1 MKRTDEPALDA
12 SPLERPATFFGRS
25 LAWLFS
31 QKHFHVKLLSGT
43 AAGVIAIVF
52 FAAFFVLATY
62 RSYHQE
68 TLRAHTINVMR
79 LSSVILND
87 IAVLET
93 AHRGFVLTGK
103 PSHLEAFEQRR
114 EGVKRRVEELTDL
127 IVDSPPQ
134 RKRVLKVQ
142 DIVQR
147 WLNTHAIPEM
157 AARQRKPVGSAQAAP
172 LTAANMGH
180 TLLDEAREFLQA
192 LQNEEQI
199 ILNGR
204 MRDQEWAAQSTQILD
219 VLPKLERSVVEMEK
233 EKHGYLLTGDNTFSD
248 AYKRAASW
256 FSSYHGYLSV
266 LVGNSPEQT
275 SALKEIRAA
284 VENWINTSATP
295 EMDARRAGRDF
306 STSANSESSEALMR
320 DIRQKITAFEKGE
333 LDIYQVR
340 AAAAARQ
347 RVIKI
352 SALSALCF
360 FAVVLLL
367 VSNSYSC
374 VLVRRQLA
382 KLEGVETRIKAIIE
396 NILDGMIT
404 VDERGVICSMNP
416 AAEKMFGCINNEMV
430 GHTFTKLVPKTYPA
444 EADAQPKP
452 CAWDDLAKRTGGT
465 TMAVGRTRRH
475 VTFPI
480 EISLSE
486 MVVDGKLLYIAMIR
500 DVTERKRFEREIDAE
515 KENLAVTLRS
525 IGDGVITTD
534 VQGKIIMINKAAET
548 LTGWESKDAIGQS
561 LKSVF
566 NVAIDLSA
574 QARAQRSGYRNEAQ
588 SILLSTPENA
598 TLKSR
603 DGSEHVIEQV
613 ASPIRDNKNEV
624 AGVVLV
630 FRDITE
636 RQRMEA
642 ERRKADTLEQLG
654 LLAGGIAH
662 DFNNLLTAIIGNISL
677 ASLLLPPNDEMATR
691 LNDAKNAS
699 MRARDLAQ
707 QLLTFARGGAPIKQT
722 ASIGKLI
729 QDTVSF
735 SLRGTHS
742 RSEFVLGEGL
752 WLAEIDPGQI
762 SQVIG
767 NLVVNADQ
775 AMPNGGTL
783 RVTCENFVYTADT
796 TPFIPDL
803 LPGDYIRVSI
813 KDEGVGIPDEYLKRI
828 FDPYF
833 TTKAKGNGLGLA
845 TTYSIMKNHSGLIT
859 VDSKVHFGSTFTLY
873 LPASRNES
881 GELGVEQPVATTITP
896 VIEGSGRVLI
906 VDDEETIRD
915 LVDYTLSH
923 IGYQVSGAETALD
936 GVNLYR
942 EKLETGERFD
952 CVILDLTLPGGMGGK
967 EALKRLIEIDPT
979 VTAIVSSGY
988 AMDATMSRYQDY
1000 GFRGVI
1006 AKPYEAAE
1014 LGRVVHEVIQ
1024 ASRVQLVEDYEGGR
1038 LATRVA

>member
-1 MKRTDEPALDA
+1 M
-12 SPLERPATFFGRS
+12 
-25 LAWLFS
+25 
-31 QKHFHVKLLSGT
+31 
-43 AAGVIAIVF
+43 
-52 FAAFFVLATY
+52 
-62 RSYHQE
+62 
-68 TLRAHTINVMR
+68 
-79 LSSVILND
+79 
-87 IAVLET
+87 
-93 AHRGFVLTGK
+93 
-103 PSHLEAFEQRR
+103 
-114 EGVKRRVEELTDL
+114 KRRVDELTDL
-127 IVDSPPQ
+127 IVDSPAQ

-147 WLNTHAIPEM
+147 WLQSYAVPTIALKQQK
-157 AARQRKPVGSAQAAP
+157 AGGATTAQLLGNP
-172 LTAANMGH
+172 T
-180 TLLDEAREFLQA
+180 LDEARDLLQA

-219 VLPKLERSVVEMEK
+219 VLPKLERSVVEMQK
-233 EKHGYLLTGDNTFSD
+233 EKDGYLLSGDNNFSD
-248 AYKRAASW
+248 GYKRAANW

-266 LVGNSPEQT
+266 LVANSPEQ
-275 SALKEIRAA
+275 SAALKDIRTGVERWMNGSAA
-284 VENWINTSATP
+284 P
-295 EMDARRAGRDF
+295 EMDARRAGRDY
-306 STSANSESSEALMR
+306 TTIATPENGEALMR
-320 DIRQKITAFEKGE
+320 ENHEKISAFEKNEVE
-333 LDIYQVR
+333 LYEAR
-340 AAAAARQ
+340 AAGASQQ
-347 RVIKI
+347 RIVKLA
-352 SALSALCF
+352 ALSALCF
-360 FAVVLLL
+360 FAIILLL
-367 VSNSYSC
+367 GSNSYSC

-382 KLEGVETRIKAIIE
+382 KLEGVEARIKSIIQ

-404 VDERGVICSMNP
+404 VDAEGVICSMNP

-430 GHTFTKLVPKTYPA
+430 GHKFTKLVPKTFA
-444 EADAQPKP
+444 SEADAQPTP
-452 CAWDDLAKRTGGT
+452 CEWNDLAKRTGGT
-465 TMAVGRTRRH
+465 VLALGRTRRH
-475 VTFPI
+475 ATFPS

-548 LTGWESKDAIGQS
+548 LTGWESKDAIGQP

-566 NVAIDLSA
+566 SVAIDLSA
-574 QARAQRSGYRNEAQ
+574 QARAQRNGYRNEAH

-603 DGSEHVIEQV
+603 DGAEHVIEQV

-642 ERRKADTLEQLG
+642 EQRKADTLEQLG

-677 ASLLLPPNDEMATR
+677 ATLILPPDNGMATR

-742 RSEFVLGEGL
+742 RSAFVFGEDL
-752 WLAEIDPGQI
+752 WPAEVDPGQI

-783 RVTCENFVYTADT
+783 HVTCDNFSYDPATVAL
-796 TPFIPDL
+796 IPDL
-803 LPGDYIRVSI
+803 LPGDYIRVAI
-813 KDEGVGIPDEYLKRI
+813 RDEGVGIPDEYLKRI

-845 TTYSIMKNHSGLIT
+845 TTYSIM
-859 VDSKVHFGSTFTLY
+859 
-873 LPASRNES
+873 
-881 GELGVEQPVATTITP
+881 
-896 VIEGSGRVLI
+896 
-906 VDDEETIRD
+906 
-915 LVDYTLSH
+915 
-923 IGYQVSGAETALD
+923 
-936 GVNLYR
+936 
-942 EKLETGERFD
+942 
-952 CVILDLTLPGGMGGK
+952 
-967 EALKRLIEIDPT
+967 
-979 VTAIVSSGY
+979 
-988 AMDATMSRYQDY
+988 
-1000 GFRGVI
+1000 
-1006 AKPYEAAE
+1006 
-1014 LGRVVHEVIQ
+1014 
-1024 ASRVQLVEDYEGGR
+1024 
-1038 LATRVA
+1038 